1 MPLRTTTTTHEGQ
14 ELVANSRSFPF
25 GGGRG
30 DSPGEHPTWFLRSP

>member
-25 GGGRG
+25 GGGG